1 MVGKS
6 TRIAALALV
15 CVIALALGCLVPC
28 GAYSAKEII
37 KIHQRSYATATDLH
51 VKVWQKEDY
60 IHITDWGV
68 GAVTGGGI
76 GQPVATPGN
85 QPEPYHSTI
94 DPPGHPGS
102 VPDDGTHAIDLN
114 WNNISVPYCT
124 WITIPFKW
132 KLTEQNMKWVDVAWT
147 KAADPEKPRKKAAA
161 KNGWQV
167 SPPVSGGGGGGGQ
180 TWVHHVTIANMDVPN
195 HPLEPEPMDLYL
207 RNIAFGTLEG
217 LAPIDDD
224 TLANW
229 TDWTPAPVTSIVLHP
244 GESLEY
250 DVVTPWR
257 DGHILTRYEV
267 YDPTAGSSAGGA
279 YTQEASD
286 GILWETGD
294 HPTPEPSSL
303 LALGAGF
310 LGLLGYRVRR
320 RR

>member
-1 MVGKS
+1 MVGRS
-6 TRIAALALV
+6 TWIAALVLVWVAALG
-15 CVIALALGCLVPC
+15 LGCLAPC

-37 KIHQRSYATATDLH
+37 RIHQRSYATATDLH
-51 VKVWQKEDY
+51 VKVWQKEDN

-68 GAVTGGGI
+68 GTVTGGGI
-76 GQPVATPGN
+76 GQPVATPGD
-85 QPEPYHSTI
+85 QPEPYHSRK
-94 DPPGHPGS
+94 DPTDGPGI
-102 VPDDGTHAIDLN
+102 VTDDGTHAIDLN
-114 WNNISVPYCT
+114 WTNISVPGCT
-124 WITIPFKW
+124 WIAIPFKW
-132 KLTEQNMKWVDVAWT
+132 TLTEQNMKWLDVAWT
-147 KAADPEKPRKKAAA
+147 NAGDPDKPRKKAAA

-167 SPPVSGGGGGGGQ
+167 SPPVSGGGGG

-195 HPLEPEPMDLYL
+195 DPLEPEPMDLYL

-229 TDWTPAPVTSIVLHP
+229 MDWTAAPVPSIVLHP

-257 DGHILTRYEV
+257 DGHILTCYEV
-267 YDPTAGSSAGGA
+267 YDPTAGPSAAPNG
-279 YTQEASD
+279 YMQQTTD

-294 HPTPEPSSL
+294 HPTPEPSCFV
-303 LALGAGF
+303 ALTAGLF
-310 LGLLGYRVRR
+310 GLLGCRLRR